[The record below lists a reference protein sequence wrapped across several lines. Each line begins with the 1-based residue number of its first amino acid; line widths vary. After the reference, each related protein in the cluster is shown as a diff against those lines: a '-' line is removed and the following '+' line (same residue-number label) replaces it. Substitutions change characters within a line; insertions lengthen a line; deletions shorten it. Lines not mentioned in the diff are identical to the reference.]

1 MCRRLT
7 GIPPSRI
14 GGPGEAY
21 REGISLVELG
31 DMFPDE
37 AAVLAQVLPDV
48 LDRIELWRVRRQR
61 DEGNVGGDLQLV
73 GGVPTGLI
81 QKQKGVG
88 ADLDLGGDL
97 LQVALHGRS
106 VAAWLHEG
114 GGRCR
119 ARDRWRRRCRPTWCA
134 GHGPRGPGAAPGPAS
149 GELVLLPDPGFVL
162 PLDLYLRAVE
172 EAIADPRG
180 QLGKFFLKSSM
191 TPSSW
196 A

>member
-1 MCRRLT
+1 M
-7 GIPPSRI
+7 
-14 GGPGEAY
+14 
-21 REGISLVELG
+21 
-31 DMFPDE
+31 
-37 AAVLAQVLPDV
+37 
-48 LDRIELWRVRRQR
+48 
-61 DEGNVGGDLQLV
+61 
-73 GGVPTGLI
+73 PTGLI

-88 ADLDLGGDL
+88 ADLNLGGDL

-114 GGRCR
+114 GAGAALGTDGAEDVGRLGALVMGR
-119 ARDRWRRRCRPTWCA
+119 A
-134 GHGPRGPGAAPGPAS
+134 GPGAAPGPAS

-162 PLDLYLRAVE
+162 PPDLYLRAVE

-180 QLGKFFLKSSM
+180 QLGEFFLKSSM